1 MQRGTV
7 YFIGAGPGDPE
18 LITVKGRDIVREA
31 DLVLYAGSLVPRAVV
46 REAPARARVEDSSG
60 MTLEET
66 HGLLRATVGGGG
78 VAARVHT
85 GDPSLYGAVRE
96 QMALLARDGIP
107 FEVVPGVTA
116 AFAAAASA
124 GISFTLPERTQSLIL
139 TRIGGRT
146 PVPEPEDLRSLAA
159 HGSAMGVYLSAS
171 RAREVQEKLLA
182 GGYPEETAVLLAHR
196 VGWPDE
202 RLVFARLGELARV
215 AQEEGMQRQAVFLV
229 LPGQEEQGPFS
240 RLYSRDF
247 GHGYREAKP

>member
-1 MQRGTV
+1 MQSGKV
-7 YFIGAGPGDPE
+7 YFVGAGPGDPE
-18 LITVKGRDIVREA
+18 LITVKGQNIVRRA

-46 REAPARARVEDSSG
+46 QQAGPEARVEDSSG

-66 HGLLRATVGGGG
+66 HGLLQSTASAGGI
-78 VAARVHT
+78 AARVHT

-96 QMALLARDGIP
+96 QMVLLRRDRIP

-146 PVPEPEDLRSLAA
+146 PVPEPEDLQDLAA
-159 HGSAMGVYLSAS
+159 HRCAMGVYLSAA
-171 RAREVQEKLLA
+171 RAAEVQRKLLQ
-182 GGYPEETAVLLAHR
+182 GGYPEETPVLLAHR
-196 VGWPDE
+196 VGWPGE
-202 RLVFARLGELARV
+202 RLAFARLGELAGV
-215 AQEEGMQRQAVFLV
+215 AEREGMGRQVVFLI
-229 LPGQEEQGPFS
+229 LPGQEDEQAPFS

-247 GHGYREAKP
+247 GHGFREGP